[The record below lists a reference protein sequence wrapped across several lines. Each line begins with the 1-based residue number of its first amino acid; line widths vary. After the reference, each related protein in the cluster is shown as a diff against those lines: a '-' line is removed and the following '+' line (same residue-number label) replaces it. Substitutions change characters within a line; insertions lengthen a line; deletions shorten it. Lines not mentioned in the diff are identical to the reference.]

1 MKNRIIS
8 VLLIFVLVF
17 SGTSCSVS
25 QQDKS
30 DGATKVVVDC
40 FDRTVQIPENP
51 KRVTCMYAS
60 TAHMMAMLGKENLIV
75 GCVDGIKRDVYMRY
89 RISDI
94 DSLNE
99 PYQNGSINAEE
110 LASMDTD
117 LVLLRSD
124 VAMSESEMEK
134 LDKLGIPYVVVDYY
148 SVDQLKRAITLM
160 GEIFDEQERAAAYIG
175 FMEDTFKL
183 VSDKVSGIKQDDRYR
198 VYHSLTEATKTDVK
212 GSICGEIMDVAGIVD
227 VSIENGLTSTQKNTT
242 TTLEEI
248 YTWDPYAIVANEYLV
263 ADYIRAQK
271 KWQGLTAV
279 KENRVYTL
287 PIGVTRWCHHG
298 SMEPHMGSLFLAEL
312 FYPDLFSDFDMNSY
326 IKDYYEKFFGLTLDD
341 NDLKGLLDGTGMRKL
356 NPSLKVE

>member
-1 MKNRIIS
+1 MRNRVIS

-17 SGTSCSVS
+17 GGTSCSVS
-25 QQDKS
+25 RQGRA
-30 DGATKVVVDC
+30 DGATKIVVDC

-60 TAHMMAMLGKENLIV
+60 TAHMMAMLGKEDIIV

-89 RISDI
+89 RIPDI

-110 LASMDTD
+110 LVEMNTD

-134 LDKLGIPYVVVDYY
+134 LDKLGIPYVVIDYY
-148 SVDQLKRAITLM
+148 SVDQLKRAIALM

-183 VSDKVSGIKQDDRYR
+183 VSDRVSVIEQDDRYR
-198 VYHSLTEATKTDVK
+198 VYHSITEATKTDVK
-212 GSICGEIMDVAGIVD
+212 GSICGEIMDISGVVD

-248 YTWDPYAIVANEYLV
+248 YSWDPYAIVANEYLV

-271 KWQGLTAV
+271 K
-279 KENRVYTL
+279 
-287 PIGVTRWCHHG
+287 
-298 SMEPHMGSLFLAEL
+298 
-312 FYPDLFSDFDMNSY
+312 
-326 IKDYYEKFFGLTLDD
+326 
-341 NDLKGLLDGTGMRKL
+341 
-356 NPSLKVE
+356 

>member
-8 VLLIFVLVF
+8 ILLVFVFVF
-17 SGTSCSVS
+17 SGTSCTASR
-25 QQDKS
+25 QDGT
-30 DGATKVVVDC
+30 DGATKTVVDC
-40 FDRTVQIPENP
+40 FDRTVQIPKNP

-60 TAHMMAMLGKENLIV
+60 TAHMMAMLGKEDLIV

-89 RISDI
+89 RIPDI

-99 PYQNGSINAEE
+99 PYKNGSINAEE
-110 LASMDTD
+110 LVEMNTD

-148 SVDQLKRAITLM
+148 SIDQLKKCIRLM
-160 GEIFDEQERAAAYIG
+160 GDIFDEKERAESYIK

-183 VSDKVSGIKQDDRYR
+183 ISDRVSGIKDENRYR
-198 VYHSLTEATKTDVK
+198 VYHAITEATKTDVK
-212 GSICGEIMDVAGIVD
+212 GSICGEIMDIAGLVD

-248 YTWDPYAIVANEYLV
+248 YKWDPYAIVANEYLV
-263 ADYIRAQK
+263 ADYMRAQK

-279 KENRVYTL
+279 KEGRVYTL

-298 SMEPHMGSLFLAEL
+298 SMEPQMGSLFLATL
-312 FYPDLFSDFDMNSY
+312 FYPDLFSDFDMDSY
-326 IKDYYEKFFGLTLDD
+326 IKNYYENFFGLVLSDE
-341 NDLKGLLDGTGMRKL
+341 DLKGLLSGTGMRKL
-356 NPSLKVE
+356 NPSLEME